1 MKKTGISNVYV
12 RKNCFVFRMKHNG
25 KEYFKTLGS
34 VKEIKSRKSLRKL
47 AEELRIKV
55 LSGEWDREREVN
67 LKKKKDITLEKL
79 INKFL
84 LWYKT
89 HRRRSSYKRYE
100 RIAKIILKHIKGSI
114 KISQLT
120 MHHIEKYKLI
130 RKQEG
135 IKDDTLNKEL
145 RFISTMINRAVEFE
159 WIENHPLYRK
169 TIIIRGVDNSR
180 IRFLTEDEE
189 KRLLDALKIN
199 PLVHDIVLTALY
211 TGLRKNEI
219 LGLKWKN
226 IDFENNLIIL
236 FPEQTKNKRYHSI
249 PMHPVLKDMLLKRKE
264 SNADIDFVFHRN
276 GKPVVSIRTA
286 FENALKRAGIV
297 NFRFHDLRHTF
308 ATKLIRKGVDLYV
321 VKELLNHT
329 DVKITQRYAHLTL
342 NEKYKAIGRI

>member
-1 MKKTGISNVYV
+1 VEKTGISNVYV
-12 RKNCFVFRMKHNG
+12 RKNCFVFRMKYNG

-34 VKEIKSRKSLRKL
+34 VEEIKSRKSLRKL

-55 LSGEWDREREVN
+55 LSGEWDRERE
-67 LKKKKDITLEKL
+67 LKQKRKKDITLEKL
-79 INKFL
+79 IDRFL
-84 LWYKT
+84 IWYKT
-89 HRRRSSYKRYE
+89 HRRRSSYERYE
-100 RIAKIILKHIKGSI
+100 RIAKIILKHFKGSI

-199 PLVHDIVLTALY
+199 PPVYDIVLTALY

-249 PMHPVLKDMLLKRKE
+249 PMHSVLKDMLLKRKE
-264 SNADIDFVFHRN
+264 SIADIDLVFHRN

-308 ATKLIRKGVDLYV
+308 ATKLIRKGIDLYV

-342 NEKYKAIGRI
+342 SEKINAINKL

>member
-1 MKKTGISNVYV
+1 MEKTGISNVYV

-47 AEELRIKV
+47 AEELRIRV
-55 LSGEWDREREVN
+55 LSGEWDKEKEIN

-79 INKFL
+79 IDKFL
-84 LWYKT
+84 IWYKT
-89 HRRRSSYKRYE
+89 HRRRSSYERYE
-100 RIAKIILKHIKGSI
+100 RIAKIILRHIKGSI

-159 WIENHPLYRK
+159 WIESHPLYRK

-180 IRFLTEDEE
+180 IRFLTEDEG

-264 SNADIDFVFHRN
+264 GNADIDLVFHRN

-342 NEKYKAIGRI
+342 NEKYKAINKI

>member
-1 MKKTGISNVYV
+1 MEKTGISNVYV
-12 RKNCFVFRMKHNG
+12 RKNCFVFRMKYNG

-47 AEELRIKV
+47 AEELRIRV
-55 LSGEWDREREVN
+55 LSGEWDRERE
-67 LKKKKDITLEKL
+67 LKQKRKKDITLEKL
-79 INKFL
+79 VDKFL
-84 LWYKT
+84 IWYKT
-89 HRRRSSYKRYE
+89 HRRRSSYERYE

-120 MHHIEKYKLI
+120 MHNIEKYKLI

-180 IRFLTEDEE
+180 IRFLTEYEE

-219 LGLKWKN
+219 LGLK
-226 IDFENNLIIL
+226 
-236 FPEQTKNKRYHSI
+236 
-249 PMHPVLKDMLLKRKE
+249 
-264 SNADIDFVFHRN
+264 
-276 GKPVVSIRTA
+276 
-286 FENALKRAGIV
+286 
-297 NFRFHDLRHTF
+297 
-308 ATKLIRKGVDLYV
+308 
-321 VKELLNHT
+321 
-329 DVKITQRYAHLTL
+329 
-342 NEKYKAIGRI
+342 